1 MSMGKPMARYAA
13 SRRVGDF
20 VFMSGVVAVDTATR
34 RAVASY
40 EELPES
46 ARTALQSVGYATGQL
61 SVDVFE
67 APIVAQ
73 SWFVLERIRE
83 LAVGHGG
90 TMEDVVKLVQYF
102 RRLDHYPAYS
112 RVRGLFYPGD
122 PPVSTVVEVSNFLP
136 GDNVWIEVEATMYLP
151 SPPSAPQRGAM

>member
-1 MSMGKPMARYAA
+1 MSTMGKPMANYAA
-13 SRRVGDF
+13 AKRIGDF
-20 VFMSGVVAVDTATR
+20 VFMSGVVAVDPSTR
-34 RAVASY
+34 RAVAGY
-40 EELPES
+40 DAIPES
-46 ARTALQSVGYATGQL
+46 ARTALQGVGYCTGQM

-73 SWFVLERIRE
+73 SWFVLERIRA
-83 LAVGHGG
+83 LAAEHGG

-136 GDNVWIEVEATMYLP
+136 GDNVWIEVEATVYLP
-151 SPPSAPQRGAM
+151 RA

>member
-13 SRRVGDF
+13 ARRVGDF
-20 VFMSGVVAVDTATR
+20 VFMSGVVAVDPSSR
-34 RAVASY
+34 RAVTSY
-40 EELPES
+40 EELPAA
-46 ARTALQSVGYATGQL
+46 ARTALAGLGYATGQM

-73 SWFVLERIRE
+73 SWFVLERIRA
-83 LAVGHGG
+83 LAAEHGAG
-90 TMEDVVKLVQYF
+90 MDDVVKLVQYF
-102 RRLDHYPAYS
+102 RRLEHYPAYS

-136 GDNVWIEVEATMYLP
+136 GENVWIEVEATVYLP
-151 SPPSAPQRGAM
+151 RG

>member
-1 MSMGKPMARYAA
+1 MSMGKPMANYAA
-13 SRRVGDF
+13 AKRVGDW
-20 VFMSGVVAVDTATR
+20 VLMSGVVAVDPATR

-40 EELPES
+40 EELPET
-46 ARTALQSVGYATGQL
+46 ARTALQALGYATGQM

-73 SWFVLERIRE
+73 SWFVLERIRA
-83 LAVGHGG
+83 LAAEHGAG
-90 TMEDVVKLVQYF
+90 MEDVVKLVQYF
-102 RRLDHYPAYS
+102 RRLEHYPAYS

-136 GDNVWIEVEATMYLP
+136 GENVWIEVEATVYLP
-151 SPPSAPQRGAM
+151 RG